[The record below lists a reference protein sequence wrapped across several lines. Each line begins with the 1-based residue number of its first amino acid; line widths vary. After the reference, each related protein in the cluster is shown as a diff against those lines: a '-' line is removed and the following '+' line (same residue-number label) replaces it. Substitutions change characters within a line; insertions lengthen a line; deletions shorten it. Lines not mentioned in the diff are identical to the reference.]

1 MLTKTGK
8 TCLTVA
14 TVLCVFA
21 LLCGIVATCVAIS
34 ACVTA
39 ARITPADSINV
50 GAIWLV
56 FILFFF
62 LQGCFLMASIPFY
75 AIGLLRAPRSKGRLI
90 ATWMLVAQ
98 SVLFVI
104 NAVFSLIAL

>member
-8 TCLTVA
+8 TWLIVA
-14 TVLCVFA
+14 TVFCVFA

-39 ARITPADSINV
+39 AHVTPADSINV

-56 FILFFF
+56 FVLFFL

-75 AIGLLRAPRSKGRLI
+75 AIALLRAPRSRIRMAAVL
-90 ATWMLVAQ
+90 MLAAEI
-98 SVLFVI
+98 VLFVF
-104 NAVFSLIAL
+104 NVVFLLIAL